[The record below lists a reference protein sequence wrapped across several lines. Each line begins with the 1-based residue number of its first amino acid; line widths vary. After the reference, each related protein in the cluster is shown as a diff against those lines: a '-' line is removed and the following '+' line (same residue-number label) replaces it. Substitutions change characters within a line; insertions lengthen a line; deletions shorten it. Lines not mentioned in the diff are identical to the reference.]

1 MSNKIVQ
8 YKKGLPNYFD
18 DEFEFAKKELI
29 SHMKNKEYYLH
40 DRQNIYKDINISV
53 DYSTKNLNQASF
65 ENCIFEKCN
74 FSSASFVN
82 SKFVNCKFLG
92 CDLQSTNFRS
102 SYFEQVYFDTNT
114 IINSTRFGKSKLLF
128 CHFDRCDMVSVIL
141 DEAEIHDTKFNNS
154 TWYAL
159 SVDLC
164 LFNKT
169 TFDKIVFRNMNFE
182 FAIFQEIH
190 MNNMKLPFPTIPYI
204 FGGLKYLKETN
215 DNVFVTSQQCLSEGL
230 SKDKYLSLL
239 DKLEIYYKNTNN
251 YFPLANI
258 YLSKDQMEN
267 SKSAIILG
275 IERAL
280 MLHDLKLIE
289 NLTRLISFN
298 SLFNMSERYDL
309 LNYVVSKISA
319 NHTSMELTNET
330 NKCVFNM
337 RTLLFNTTVNGSS
350 LHFSIKTNIE
360 NNSRQMAGFIGVIE
374 NMISDLQKPSHYNIE
389 IRHNSP
395 YEFLINVFSDYE
407 SICFTLG
414 LLCLAL
420 KGTDKILTK
429 VMTHI
434 SSAQNIKKQHLENKK
449 IEQELKLNE
458 FELQQQ
464 EQDFQSRIDKAT
476 QSQKEIEQSEIITNN
491 ISYIIISN
499 SGNQIINSSDVLN

>member
-1 MSNKIVQ
+1 MRKRRIGILEWESVVNTLAITDQ
-8 YKKGLPNYFD
+8 
-18 DEFEFAKKELI
+18 
-29 SHMKNKEYYLH
+29 KNKYL
-40 DRQNIYKDINISV
+40 DI
-53 DYSTKNLNQASF
+53 
-65 ENCIFEKCN
+65 
-74 FSSASFVN
+74 FV
-82 SKFVNCKFLG
+82 
-92 CDLQSTNFRS
+92 
-102 SYFEQVYFDTNT
+102 
-114 IINSTRFGKSKLLF
+114 
-128 CHFDRCDMVSVIL
+128 L

-169 TFDKIVFRNMNFE
+169 SFDKTVFRNMNFE

-230 SKDKYLSLL
+230 SKDEYLSLL

-258 YLSKDQMEN
+258 YLSKDQIEN

-319 NHTSMELTNET
+319 GLFWVKPISRRNVLICAHYYSI
-330 NKCVFNM
+330 
-337 RTLLFNTTVNGSS
+337 LLLMVVVCIFQ
-350 LHFSIKTNIE
+350 L
-360 NNSRQMAGFIGVIE
+360 
-374 NMISDLQKPSHYNIE
+374 KP
-389 IRHNSP
+389 
-395 YEFLINVFSDYE
+395 
-407 SICFTLG
+407 T
-414 LLCLAL
+414 
-420 KGTDKILTK
+420 
-429 VMTHI
+429 
-434 SSAQNIKKQHLENKK
+434 
-449 IEQELKLNE
+449 
-458 FELQQQ
+458 
-464 EQDFQSRIDKAT
+464 
-476 QSQKEIEQSEIITNN
+476 
-491 ISYIIISN
+491 
-499 SGNQIINSSDVLN
+499 